1 MPFYIRIL
9 NSSMLL
15 LSIIHL
21 TLGFIVS
28 KNQFIS
34 TYWGLGILFY
44 GIIHIIRNKNR
55 FEEASIFSAYI
66 VGLEVLL
73 RTVGASVLWEFG
85 KYSAILLLITGI
97 LVEGAKHLRINTLSV
112 LYILCLL
119 PSIYIIPDN
128 GFTQLR
134 FAISGNLSGPVC
146 LFFSF
151 LYFRRRIFESY
162 HLSNLFK
169 ALILPICSQIGLIIA
184 RAPAYNNLTFSSE
197 ANFQLSAGYGPNQVS
212 TLLGVGIV
220 IIGISKIFQMKIYR
234 HNIYDYIF
242 ATVSIG
248 LALLTFARGGV
259 LAPLFAIFVGVIIS
273 LRFKKEN
280 IKITKYMYLILIIIG
295 LGYFSSIFTQGLIDS
310 RYMALA
316 NMGVEQ
322 GFLSGRTKIMA
333 IDLNIFMDNPIMGVG
348 PGSAH
353 HLRYEYGYGAAV
365 AAHSEFT
372 RMLSEHGI
380 FGLTS
385 LFSIMSLSIIE
396 YYKRKKVNKILLAC
410 FSTFSLLTMFHSAF
424 RIALAGYIYGLSYII
439 LKTDRK

>member
-1 MPFYIRIL
+1 MF
-9 NSSMLL
+9 L

-21 TLGFIVS
+21 VLGFVVS
-28 KNQFIS
+28 NYQFIA
-34 TYWGLGILFY
+34 TYWGYGILLY
-44 GIIHIIRNKNR
+44 GILHIIRYKNR

-66 VGLEVLL
+66 VGLEVIL

-85 KYSAILLLITGI
+85 KYASILLFITGI

-119 PSIYIIPDN
+119 PSIYLIPDN
-128 GFTQLR
+128 GFNQFR
-134 FAISGNLSGPVC
+134 MAVSGNLSGPLC

-151 LYFRRRIFESY
+151 LYFRRKIFQSY
-162 HLSNLFK
+162 HLINLFK

-184 RAPAYNNLTFSSE
+184 RAPSYNNLTFSSE
-197 ANFQLSAGYGPNQVS
+197 ANFHLSAGYGPNQVS
-212 TLLGVGIV
+212 TLLGVGII
-220 IIGISKIFQMKIYR
+220 IIGITKIFEMKIYTY
-234 HNIYDYIF
+234 NIYDYIF
-242 ATVSIG
+242 ASVSIG

-259 LAPLFAIFVGVIIS
+259 LAPLFAIFVAIIIS

-280 IKITKYMYLILIIIG
+280 IKVTKYMYLILII
-295 LGYFSSIFTQGLIDS
+295 LALSYFASILTQGLIES

-316 NMGVEQ
+316 DMGVGQ
-322 GFLSGRTKIMA
+322 GPLTGRTKIMA
-333 IDLNIFMDNPIMGVG
+333 IDLNIFMNNPIMGVG
-348 PGSAH
+348 PGAAH

-372 RMLSEHGI
+372 RMLAEHGI
-380 FGLTS
+380 FGLIS
-385 LFSIMSLSIIE
+385 IFSITALSIFE
-396 YYKRKKVNKILLAC
+396 YYKRDKTNKVLLAC

-439 LKTDRK
+439 LKINRK